1 MSIDRLIP
9 YDAVSVRPVA
19 RLLARFG
26 LIAALSASVVAC
38 TSIQTSREISPAG
51 APWSTGFASGL
62 LSLSERD
69 RVLMAFGGE
78 YSSSTARSQLDA
90 ILARLVAVSDEPG
103 QSYRVTILNSPSPNA
118 FALQS
123 GDVFVTRGLLALVD
137 DPSEIAAVM
146 AHELA
151 HITARHASQ
160 RSELAQ
166 RANVE
171 NQDATQPAQAL
182 VSSLVASKGQIALA
196 SFSRV
201 QELEADTIGV
211 RWMAKAGFDPFGAA
225 RILTMLSRDAG
236 LRASIFGESK
246 QKVAMNF
253 LAGHPS
259 TPERIVKVLAVSKD
273 AGGTPVDENERIRWL
288 NAIDGMIYG
297 DDPAQGLIRGRHFT
311 HPKLGI
317 KFDAPETFVLDNSS
331 SALVGVL
338 PGKPVALRFDRIDAR
353 GQTPEQAVQSGWVE
367 GTTLGEVESIN
378 SHGIKGATVL
388 AKGQDWQF
396 RLAGLAKDGVI
407 YRFIFAAQ
415 PLTADLDGLIR
426 QSIGSFASLS
436 EAEIEQARPLRIRS
450 VIAQQGETAETLSK
464 RMGTVERPYE
474 RFLVLNGL
482 DRPALQLGRGYKL
495 IAE

>member
-1 MSIDRLIP
+1 MPIEALIP
-9 YDAVSVRPVA
+9 HRGQKA
-19 RLLARFG
+19 RDRARFIVRFG
-26 LIAALSASVVAC
+26 VLLMLSAGLVAC
-38 TSIQTSREISPAG
+38 SSNQISRDISPAG
-51 APWSTGFASGL
+51 APWSTGFVSGL
-62 LSLSERD
+62 MSLTERD

-78 YSSSTARSQLDA
+78 YSSSTARSQLES
-90 ILARLVAVSDEPG
+90 ILARLVAASDEPS

-123 GDVFVTRGLLALVD
+123 GDVFVTRGLLALAD

-166 RANVE
+166 RANVAPP
-171 NQDATQPAQAL
+171 DASQPAPVLA
-182 VSSLVASKGQIALA
+182 STMVASKGQVALA

-201 QELEADTIGV
+201 QELEADMIGV
-211 RWMAKAGFDPFGAA
+211 KWMAKAGFDPFGAA
-225 RILTMLSRDAG
+225 RILTMLSRDAN

-246 QKVAMNF
+246 QNAALNF
-253 LAGHPS
+253 LASHPS
-259 TPERIVKVLAVSKD
+259 TPERIVKVLAASKD
-273 AGGTPVDENERIRWL
+273 LAGTPVDENERIRWL
-288 NAIDGMIYG
+288 NAIDGITYG
-297 DDPAQGLIRGRHFT
+297 DDPAQGLIRGRYFI

-317 KFDAPETFVLDNSS
+317 KFAAPETFVLDNSS
-331 SALVGVL
+331 AALVGVL

-367 GTTLGEVESIN
+367 GTTLGEVETIN
-378 SHGIKGATVL
+378 SHGMRGATVL

-396 RLAGLAKDGVI
+396 RLAALAKDGVI

-415 PLTADLDGLIR
+415 PLTADLDGLFR
-426 QSIGSFASLS
+426 QSIGSFTGLS
-436 EAEIEQARPLRIRS
+436 EAEIEQARPLRVRH

-464 RMGTVERPYE
+464 RMATVERPYE

>member
-1 MSIDRLIP
+1 M
-9 YDAVSVRPVA
+9 A

-26 LIAALSASVVAC
+26 LIAALSAYVVAC

-415 PLTADLDGLIR
+415 PLTAKPKSSRRDPC
-426 QSIGSFASLS
+426 GSV
-436 EAEIEQARPLRIRS
+436 P
-450 VIAQQGETAETLSK
+450 
-464 RMGTVERPYE
+464 
-474 RFLVLNGL
+474 
-482 DRPALQLGRGYKL
+482 
-495 IAE
+495 

>member
-1 MSIDRLIP
+1 MPIELLIISSALP
-9 YDAVSVRPVA
+9 A
-19 RLLARFG
+19 RHLARMLLRFG
-26 LIAALSASVVAC
+26 VMTVLSFSLVAC
-38 TSIQTSREISPAG
+38 SSNQTSREISPTG
-51 APWSTGFASGL
+51 APWSTGYASGM
-62 LSLSERD
+62 LSLTERD
-69 RVLMAFGGE
+69 RVLIAFGGE

-123 GDVFVTRGLLALVD
+123 GDVFVTRGLLALAD

-166 RANVE
+166 RTNLEAP
-171 NQDATQPAQAL
+171 DATKPVQTL
-182 VSSLVASKGQIALA
+182 TSSLVASKGEVALA

-201 QELEADTIGV
+201 QELEADMIGV
-211 RWMAKAGFDPFGAA
+211 RWMAKAGFDPYGAP
-225 RILTMLSRDAG
+225 RILTMLSRDAS

-246 QKVAMNF
+246 HKAAMNF
-253 LAGHPS
+253 LASHPS
-259 TPERIVKVLAVSKD
+259 TPERIAKVLASSKD
-273 AGGTPVDENERIRWL
+273 LGGIPTDENERIRWL
-288 NAIDGMIYG
+288 NAIDGIIYG
-297 DDPAQGLIRGRHFT
+297 DDPAQGLIRGRHFI

-317 KFDAPETFVLDNSS
+317 KFAAPETFVLDNSS

-353 GQTPEQAVQSGWVE
+353 GQTPEQAVQSGWVD
-367 GTTLGEVESIN
+367 GTVLGEVESIN
-378 SHGIKGATVL
+378 SHGLKGATVL

-396 RLAGLAKDGVI
+396 RLAALAKDGVI

-415 PLTADLDGLIR
+415 PLTADLDGLFR
-426 QSIGSFASLS
+426 QAIGSFDSLTGT
-436 EAEIEQARPLRIRS
+436 EIEQARPLRIRH

-464 RMGTVERPYE
+464 RMGTIERPYE

-482 DRPALQLGRGYKL
+482 DRPALQLGRSYKL

>member
-1 MSIDRLIP
+1 MPIDALIMHCGQP
-9 YDAVSVRPVA
+9 ARHLA
-19 RLLARFG
+19 RLLVRFG
-26 LIAALSASVVAC
+26 VVAVLSTGLVAC
-38 TSIQTSREISPAG
+38 SSNQTAREISPAG

-78 YSSSTARSQLDA
+78 YSSSTVRSQLDG
-90 ILARLVAVSDEPG
+90 ILARLVAASDEPG
-103 QSYRVTILNSPSPNA
+103 HSYRVTILNSPSPNA
-118 FALQS
+118 FALQG

-160 RSELAQ
+160 RSELAL
-166 RANVE
+166 RANV
-171 NQDATQPAQAL
+171 DAPDAAQPAQAL
-182 VSSLVASKGQIALA
+182 ASSLMASKGQVALA

-201 QELEADTIGV
+201 QELEADMIGV
-211 RWMAKAGFDPFGAA
+211 KWMAKAGFDPFGAA
-225 RILTMLSRDAG
+225 RILTMLGRDAN
-236 LRASIFGESK
+236 LRASIFGENK
-246 QKVAMNF
+246 QKAAMNF
-253 LAGHPS
+253 LASHPS
-259 TPERIVKVLAVSKD
+259 TPERIVKVLSASKD

-288 NAIDGMIYG
+288 NAIDGMTYG
-297 DDPAQGLIRGRHFT
+297 DDPAQGLIRGRYFV

-317 KFDAPETFVLDNSS
+317 KFAAPDTFVLDNSS

-367 GTTLGEVESIN
+367 GTRLGEVESIN
-378 SHGIKGATVL
+378 SHGFNGATVL

-396 RLAGLAKDGVI
+396 RLAALAKDGVI

-415 PLTADLDGLIR
+415 PLTADLDGLFR
-426 QSIGSFASLS
+426 QSIGSFNSLS
-436 EAEIEQARPLRIRS
+436 DSEREQARPLRVRH

-482 DRPALQLGRGYKL
+482 DRPGLQLGRGYKL